1 MSSST
6 RCPPRTFPGLRRASF
21 GVVKTTTT
29 GGTVLGHERHGV
41 LQFRDIPYATAER
54 FAPPQ
59 PVASD
64 GARHGTEFGPTCA
77 TSPLPL
83 ELLLQLHQRQPIP
96 AALCTYVSTP
106 PHITQTTPAIVS
118 DPTRYTRT
126 SR

>member
-29 GGTVLGHERHGV
+29 GGTVLGLERHGV

-59 PVASD
+59 PVEWD
-64 GARHGTEFGPTCA
+64 GVRDVTEFGPICA
-77 TSPLPL
+77 QAPSPLERML
-83 ELLLQLHQRQPIP
+83 GAQPPEQID
-96 AALCTYVSTP
+96 AALSLHVARKS
-106 PHITQTTPAIVS
+106 VV
-118 DPTRYTRT
+118 
-126 SR
+126 